1 MPAEFTRTHAYLL
14 HVAVNVSFLS
24 IWRLVSFVL
33 FLQKGEYFVDR
44 LDCENFV
51 IKKKSD
57 KQQEKFVV
65 LHFLGGLGVRY
76 EDKFYRVSV

>member
-1 MPAEFTRTHAYLL
+1 M
-14 HVAVNVSFLS
+14 
-24 IWRLVSFVL
+24 L

-65 LHFLGGLGVRY
+65 LHFLGGLGVRC